1 VTAHKLILLPTDPTC
16 PPVSSGQLTG
26 KLQAIGLIG
35 AAREVN
41 NDTFYPTGEHF
52 LQLVTFLGCSP
63 MIELEPP
70 SDPERLAADSA
81 RGKFCHVFLSCS
93 ETLRFRAD
101 PRIPAP
107 RCPTCRTAM
116 TDWRTLLQAWQNNP
130 ANGNWRCT
138 HCGHTGH
145 ITGLG
150 FRKSAGFG
158 HSFVEIRGIYPSEAV
173 PGEALLNALKSLTHG
188 DWSTLY
194 IKE

>member
-1 VTAHKLILLPTDPTC
+1 MAAQKLILLPTDPAC
-16 PPVSSGQLTG
+16 PPVGSDRLAE

-35 AAREVN
+35 PPRAVN

-70 SDPERLAADSA
+70 SDPVTLAADSA
-81 RGKFCHVFLSCS
+81 AGKFCHVFLSS
-93 ETLRFRAD
+93 AESLRFRSD
-101 PRIPAP
+101 PRTPAP
-107 RCPTCRTAM
+107 RCPACHTTVS
-116 TDWRTLLQAWQNNP
+116 DWQPLLQAWQNNP
-130 ANGNWRCT
+130 ANGDWRCA
-138 HCGHTGH
+138 HCEYTGH
-145 ITGLG
+145 ISGLG

-158 HSFVEIRGIYPSEAV
+158 RTFVEIRGIYPSEAV
-173 PGEALLNALKSLTHG
+173 PGEALLKALKSLTHG

>member
-1 VTAHKLILLPTDPTC
+1 MAAHKLILLPTDPTC
-16 PPVSSGQLTG
+16 PPVGIPLLAE

-41 NDTFYPTGEHF
+41 KDTFYPTGERF

-63 MIELEPP
+63 LIELEPP
-70 SDPERLAADSA
+70 SDPAILAADSA
-81 RGKFCHVFLSCS
+81 TGKFCHVFLSS
-93 ETLRFRAD
+93 AESLRFRTD
-101 PRIPAP
+101 TRTPAP
-107 RCPTCRTAM
+107 RCPTCRTAV
-116 TDWRTLLQAWQNNP
+116 TDWPSLLRAWQNDP
-130 ANGNWRCT
+130 VNGNWRCA
-138 HCGHTGH
+138 HCEYTGH

-158 HSFVEIRGIYPSEAV
+158 RSFVEIRGIYPSEAV
-173 PGEALLNALKSLTHG
+173 PGEPLLNALKSLTHG